1 MCLGTGGLLWYRHPS
16 YDWVIRVPP
25 PDIYTHNV
33 FADNSIYYIAYF
45 FVTDVVD
52 HMPGFQTISCM
63 GRCGNWL
70 APCMHDPADVAPC
83 PRSVWTV
90 IDAHIVAFYPT
101 REMEVTRQEQRGV
114 GREAGREEEEEG
126 RGDSRGKQKG
136 QRKEE
141 TDGPQKATRRGER
154 GGGTRM

>member
-1 MCLGTGGLLWYRHPS
+1 MGKEEEEVPGRAKGGT
-16 YDWVIRVPP
+16 
-25 PDIYTHNV
+25 
-33 FADNSIYYIAYF
+33 
-45 FVTDVVD
+45 
-52 HMPGFQTISCM
+52 
-63 GRCGNWL
+63 
-70 APCMHDPADVAPC
+70 VAPDRGKTW
-83 PRSVWTV
+83 RSREKLY
-90 IDAHIVAFYPT
+90 AFMATAYEKAGEMAKAEAIR